1 MPAPSES
8 VSGLSL
14 APACSPVVLL
24 LDVFLHIRPN
34 SVLNSCRHTVV
45 ARARP
50 FWQNYMEVS
59 DIYWYLKYHIPAKE
73 VARSNVVISRVA
85 RNNTN
90 DISIEECYV
99 KNVFLF
105 PLNRSVKDG
114 SRCSK
119 L

>member
-14 APACSPVVLL
+14 AQACSPVVHL
-24 LDVFLHIRPN
+24 LDIFLHIRPN

-50 FWQNYMEVS
+50 FRQNYMEVS
-59 DIYWYLKYHIPAKE
+59 AIYRPKYHIPAEE

-85 RNNTN
+85 QNDTN
-90 DISIEECYV
+90 DVSTEECYV
-99 KNVFLF
+99 KKRVSPPVVSF
-105 PLNRSVKDG
+105 
-114 SRCSK
+114 
-119 L
+119 